1 MPHARALKPLL
12 YTLPDEGGN
21 GLPQL
26 CGGHCQCGHVFFPMQ
41 TYGCEKC
48 GSTGDAL
55 RPTLLPAQGTLV
67 ASARVLLHARKDRQ
81 PPFVVV
87 SVRLDDGPVVRT
99 LLAEDSEAVLPVGAA
114 MHARLVEVGRAES
127 GEPIVD
133 LRFVQAH

>member
-1 MPHARALKPLL
+1 
-12 YTLPDEGGN
+12 
-21 GLPQL
+21 
-26 CGGHCQCGHVFFPMQ
+26 
-41 TYGCEKC
+41 
-48 GSTGDAL
+48 
-55 RPTLLPAQGTLV
+55 
-67 ASARVLLHARKDRQ
+67 
-81 PPFVVV
+81 VVV